1 MDKIIEPDFLIVG
14 APKCGTTALNDF
26 LAQHPDVNLIEKEL
40 HYFGKDLYIKNNKRP
55 ASDYFSRFKE
65 GKLNGDASVW
75 YLYSDSIFE
84 ELKTLK
90 ASPKI
95 IIMLR
100 NPVDFIYSLHSQN
113 LFDANEDEQDF
124 EKALRLEKSR
134 KNGENIPETNNI
146 KTSLAYRE
154 VALFYKRVQKYI
166 ESLPSENIFIGLQEE
181 LKNAPNHFLKEIEL
195 FLELK
200 PFKNY
205 NFATVNANK
214 KVKNLKIHQ
223 TIKSPSS
230 FKKKLI
236 RTLIPS
242 KKAREIIADRIYNS
256 NFKESERNKMP
267 EKLRNELT
275 KEFSPSIDELAN
287 LINKDLS
294 HWKS

>member
-1 MDKIIEPDFLIVG
+1 
-14 APKCGTTALNDF
+14 
-26 LAQHPDVNLIEKEL
+26 
-40 HYFGKDLYIKNNKRP
+40 
-55 ASDYFSRFKE
+55 
-65 GKLNGDASVW
+65 
-75 YLYSDSIFE
+75 
-84 ELKTLK
+84 
-90 ASPKI
+90 
-95 IIMLR
+95 MLR